1 MRNCILVQLIDLG
14 VDFESKLLISVEYL
28 LANAE
33 AFPFD
38 LFSRPLQGEDGV
50 VLGDLSRVDFL

>member
-33 AFPFD
+33 AFRD
-38 LFSRPLQGEDGV
+38 AIRQGVPLSLLEVYFG
-50 VLGDLSRVDFL
+50 FL